1 MAIEIVP
8 TKEGMKDIDRSTFK
22 DVDAMTHACQDQMEW
37 CDENDIEI
45 SRGGNADKN

>member
-22 DVDAMTHACQDQMEW
+22 DVDAMT
-37 CDENDIEI
+37 
-45 SRGGNADKN
+45 ADLSGSILTLTFLFNTEY